1 MEKGINDAFVLLW
14 SFIEAAWFT
23 LWDGL
28 GNLIELPFKFVGTI
42 FD

>member
-1 MEKGINDAFVLLW
+1 MEKGINDAFTLLW
-14 SFIEAAWFT
+14 DFIDAAVVT

-28 GNLIELPFKFVGTI
+28 GNLIELPFEFVANL